1 MWMQCVSKLDFY
13 KGKND
18 TNGNS
23 GFDLYLPEDTV
34 FPAGKVTFVDFGIS
48 AKTTGGS
55 GFWVLPRSSLSKT
68 PLRLANSMGLIDPSY
83 RGNLIGAFDNTSDT
97 DYTVEKGTRLL
108 QMCVPVLMPFNI
120 EWVDKLDDTSR
131 GAGGFGSTG
140 K

>member
-1 MWMQCVSKLDFY
+1 MWVQCVSNLDFY

-34 FPAGKVTFVDFGIS
+34 FPAGEVTFVDFGIA
-48 AKTTGGS
+48 AKTEGGS

-68 PLRLANSMGLIDPSY
+68 PLRLANSIGLIDPSY
-83 RGNLIGAFDNTSDT
+83 RGNLIGAFDNTSNT

-108 QMCVPVLMPFNI
+108 QMCLPILMPFTV

-131 GAGGFGSTG
+131 GTGGFGSTG

>member
-1 MWMQCVSKLDFY
+1 MQCVSKLDFY
-13 KGKND
+13 NGKND

-23 GFDLYLPEDTV
+23 GFDLYLPEDIV
-34 FPAGKVTFVDFGIS
+34 FPTGKVTFVDFGIS
-48 AKTTGGS
+48 AKTTDGS

-83 RGNLIGAFDNTSDT
+83 RGNLIGAFDNTSDA

-108 QMCVPVLMPFNI
+108 QMCIPGLMPFTV